1 MEFLM
6 KEIKHM
12 EDIDEVE
19 VNKEEKNLKTTWKNN
34 QREANQMKEKA
45 ATLLKNE
52 ELRKRMERKYQK

>member
-12 EDIDEVE
+12 EDVDEAE

-34 QREANQMKEKA
+34 
-45 ATLLKNE
+45 
-52 ELRKRMERKYQK
+52 